1 MKTPIEL
8 EAIRAEA
15 IARLDAAATTNHILL
30 LSGKVHPCKWMETAG
45 GLMTKVG
52 RGTLTVYTE
61 NLGFPGICY
70 TSSYGA
76 NSDDSYSGFIPG
88 VSFEEALLLVW
99 DKHQKQLHRGE

>member
-1 MKTPIEL
+1 MKTPVEL

-15 IARLDAAATTNHILL
+15 IARLDAAATINHVLL
-30 LSGKVHPCKWMETAG
+30 LSGKVHPCKWVETAG
-45 GLMTKVG
+45 GLVTKVG

-61 NLGFPGICY
+61 NHGYPGIRY

-88 VSFEEALLLVW
+88 VSFEEALLLVG
-99 DKHQKQLHRGE
+99 DRHQKQLHRGD